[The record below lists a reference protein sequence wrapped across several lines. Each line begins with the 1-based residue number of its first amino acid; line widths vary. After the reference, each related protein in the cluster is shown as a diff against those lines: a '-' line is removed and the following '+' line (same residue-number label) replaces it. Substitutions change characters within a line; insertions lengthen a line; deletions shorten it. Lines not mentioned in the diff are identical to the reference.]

1 MKKDHSKI
9 TLGEL
14 LSSTNK
20 TLNRCANAILKELQ
34 KLQKLKK

>member
-1 MKKDHSKI
+1 MNYSNI

-20 TLNRCANAILKELQ
+20 DIQRLAISILKILQ
-34 KLQKLKK
+34 RLYQR